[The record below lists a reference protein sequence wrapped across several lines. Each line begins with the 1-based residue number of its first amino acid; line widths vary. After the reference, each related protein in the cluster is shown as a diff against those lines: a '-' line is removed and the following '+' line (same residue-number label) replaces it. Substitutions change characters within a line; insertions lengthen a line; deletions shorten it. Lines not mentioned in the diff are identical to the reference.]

1 MTWAGSLKLIALG
14 ASLLGA
20 ASAQARSHHS
30 SHASAGRHEAS
41 RDGALRSGAFSL
53 GHGMPIT
60 FATSRHGMGQYFAER
75 EIGRF
80 GRHASHGR
88 SRAWAYAD
96 EAPAVSYG
104 HSSGLQCVAFARSD
118 SGIELSG
125 NADAWWDNAAGL
137 YQRGA
142 RPETGSVLNFRAN
155 GAMRLGHVAV
165 VSQVLSPREIEID
178 HANWN
183 MRGGISRATS
193 VVDVSPYNDWSAVR
207 VALGRSGDY
216 GSIYPTFGFIYNRPD
231 TGRMVTASA
240 AAAPLADLNPAPR
253 DLRGSARDSYD
264 EVAEAPDSGEPSFR
278 RVSYHHHA
286 RHRRHRT

>member
-1 MTWAGSLKLIALG
+1 MMWAGHLKLIAFG
-14 ASLLGA
+14 ACLLGA
-20 ASAQARSHHS
+20 GAAQAHSRSLHGAHGS
-30 SHASAGRHEAS
+30 PARHEA
-41 RDGALRSGAFSL
+41 RAEALGL
-53 GHGMPIT
+53 GRGMPIS
-60 FATSRHGMGQYFAER
+60 FATSRRGMGRFFAER

-80 GRHASHGR
+80 GRHSTSRGHGWGY
-88 SRAWAYAD
+88 ADGAYA
-96 EAPAVSYG
+96 ARQG

-125 NADAWWDNAAGL
+125 NADAWWDNAAGI

-142 RPETGSVLNFRAN
+142 RPEAGSVLNFRAN

-165 VSQVLSPREIEID
+165 VSQVLSAREIEID

-183 MRGGISRATS
+183 MRGGVSRATS

-264 EVAEAPDSGEPSFR
+264 EVAEAPDSAEPSFR
-278 RVSYHHHA
+278 RVSYRHHA
-286 RHRRHRT
+286 RHRRHRS

>member
-1 MTWAGSLKLIALG
+1 MMWAGRLKLIALG
-14 ASLLGA
+14 ACLLGTGT
-20 ASAQARSHHS
+20 AQAHSPHPSHGS
-30 SHASAGRHEAS
+30 SGRHEAS
-41 RDGALRSGAFSL
+41 RSRAFGL

-60 FATSRHGMGQYFAER
+60 FATSRHGMGTYFADR

-80 GRHASHGR
+80 GRHASRGR
-88 SRAWAYAD
+88 VWAYT
-96 EAPAVSYG
+96 APAFTYG

-142 RPETGSVLNFRAN
+142 RPEFGSVLNFRAN

-207 VALGRSGDY
+207 VALGHSGDY

-231 TGRMVTASA
+231 TGRMVTASVA
-240 AAAPLADLNPAPR
+240 TAPLVDLNPAPR

-264 EVAEAPDSGEPSFR
+264 EVAEAPDSAEPLFR
-278 RVSYHHHA
+278 RVSYRHHA
-286 RHRRHRT
+286 RHHRHRS